1 MAQRNI
7 PKSIEDRIKV
17 ILAKT
22 DFYDFF
28 GYLDSVTSS
37 HEKLAKANKKLP
49 L

>member
-17 ILAKT
+17 ILTKT

-28 GYLDSVTSS
+28 GYLDAVTASQ
-37 HEKLAKANKKLP
+37 EKLAKANKKLP

>member
-17 ILAKT
+17 IITKT
-22 DFYDFF
+22 DFHDFS
-28 GYLDSVTSS
+28 GYLDAVTAS
-37 HEKLAKANKKLP
+37 HEKLAKSNKKLP